1 MDNDNLGFHK
11 RKHRFSVS
19 CRHKDRRDSSSPKHR
34 NSFSRERKSSYHF
47 KANAQPISLIFK
59 DEPLTLELLQ
69 SIKLLKEI
77 NIKKINPQ
85 KTDDNNETKIK
96 YLINNIVKLIK
107 SNRGLYNFFAYNKI
121 DDKILYRLAP
131 IIQFQQK
138 EKDSYI
144 WEENDNSTKVYYLL
158 KGKISFRKNM
168 GGFQDKEKFILNEN
182 NIFGMLDIIY
192 ERKRKL
198 SCICLTDCSYLY
210 FEKDFFKKYLE
221 ERVNKIETERK
232 SFLVKFF
239 NTYITIPLIKLE
251 RFISNHAEML
261 FFGKNEI
268 IYQEGDA
275 NKCLYIIFIGEANLM
290 KNINKGE
297 FFVLSKFNQSIE
309 RLKER
314 AKNIDYISIIKN
326 DENNN
331 NNEIEENI
339 NHNNLD
345 FTLNKSNYKI
355 ISTLSKGSLGG
366 LEISTGMTKFKYD
379 LISNSSFCAVI
390 KIKLEYLEDEH
401 LKTLMIN
408 LLPVFIQTEKKIH
421 LQIKKIKYIDHN
433 IIPPSCQKYKDISN
447 LINNNSSIEN
457 NKQISNIKTNDIN
470 NNNNMLNNML
480 IKNTDKNNIHN
491 INNLANNNIINSNNN
506 NIINQ
511 NYINISI
518 NGNENDKTYKKIIQ
532 KIDDKF
538 DTNEGGFIKM
548 NNFNMNLCKQ
558 KYFLKEQLKDSR
570 RRDIKIFNFIK
581 KYRKECSNDLK
592 CSAVKMNYL
601 LSDESKK
608 NNYFELILSKNKY
621 NNKNKK
627 KNNSKSEFKIWHFPS
642 PRKKSHL
649 NINTNFFNFLIK
661 NKKNK
666 HKKIQSAKITKRQYQ
681 KRLNEIFEDYYNKTY
696 LRKDY
701 SKKEDTEDH
710 KLVSIQL
717 LREDGWQ
724 KYKKMNIINS
734 GDDFIKELIVLKG
747 KKYKDEGTNT
757 YDVSDRNNNI
767 DTMSTY
773 YNDKKCMTQFNSI
786 NEFNKTLS
794 NNENN
799 QYEEK
804 VIKIVNNK
812 YIRDLFYKNSEN
824 NLNIN
829 VNRKNNKFRNARK
842 NLFNEIQNE
851 NKNYKYQKN
860 RMILY
865 DTGHF
870 DMPLASKL
878 LKMK

>member
-11 RKHRFSVS
+11 RKHRFSLS
-19 CRHKDRRDSSSPKHR
+19 FRHKERRDSSIPKHR
-34 NSFSRERKSSYHF
+34 NSFSKERKSSYNF
-47 KANAQPISLIFK
+47 STNVKPISLIFK
-59 DEPLTLELLQ
+59 EEPLTLELLQ

-77 NIKKINPQ
+77 NIKKINTQ
-85 KTDDNNETKIK
+85 KKDDNNETKIK

-107 SNRGLYNFFAYNKI
+107 NNRGLYNFFSYYKI
-121 DDKILYRLAP
+121 DDKILYRLAS

-158 KGKISFRKNM
+158 KGKISFRKTM
-168 GGFQDKEKFILNEN
+168 GEFQDKEKYILNEN
-182 NIFGMLDIIY
+182 NIFGMFDIIY

-210 FEKDFFKKYLE
+210 FEKDFFKKFME

-251 RFISNHAEML
+251 RFISNHTEML

-268 IYQEGDA
+268 IYQEGDN
-275 NKCLYIIFIGEANLM
+275 NKCLYAIFNGEANLM
-290 KNINKGE
+290 KNISKGE

-314 AKNIDYISIIKN
+314 ARNIDYISIIKN
-326 DENNN
+326 DENNK
-331 NNEIEENI
+331 NEIEENI
-339 NHNNLD
+339 NNENLD
-345 FTLNKSNYKI
+345 FTLNKSNYTI

-366 LEISTGMTKFKYD
+366 LEISAGMTKFKYD

-390 KIKLEYLEDEH
+390 KIKLEHLEDEH

-408 LLPVFIQTEKKIH
+408 LLPVFKKKKKKIH

-433 IIPPSCQKYKDISN
+433 IIPPSCQKYKDMSN

-457 NKQISNIKTNDIN
+457 NKQISNVNKNNIN
-470 NNNNMLNNML
+470 NNNIPIN
-480 IKNTDKNNIHN
+480 NTDKNN
-491 INNLANNNIINSNNN
+491 INNLANNNINSNNN
-506 NIINQ
+506 NSNK
-511 NYINISI
+511 NFINISI
-518 NGNENDKTYKKIIQ
+518 NENENDKTYKKIIQ

-581 KYRKECSNDLK
+581 KYRKDGSSDLK
-592 CSAVKMNYL
+592 CSAVKMKYL

-608 NNYFELILSKNKY
+608 NNFLELILSKNKY
-621 NNKNKK
+621 KNKNKK
-627 KNNSKSEFKIWHFPS
+627 KNNSKSEFKMWHFPS
-642 PRKKSHL
+642 PRKKSDL
-649 NINTNFFNFLIK
+649 NINTNFFNFLTK
-661 NKKNK
+661 NKKSK
-666 HKKIQSAKITKRQYQ
+666 HKKVQSAKITKSQYQ

-701 SKKEDTEDH
+701 SKKEETEDH
-710 KLVSIQL
+710 RLVSIQL

-724 KYKKMNIINS
+724 KYKKMNVISS
-734 GDDFIKELIVLKG
+734 GDDFIKEIFVLKG
-747 KKYKDEGTNT
+747 KKCKEEGTTT

-767 DTMSTY
+767 DTISTY
-773 YNDKKCMTQFNSI
+773 YNDKKCLTQFNSI

-794 NNENN
+794 NNQNN

-824 NLNIN
+824 NLNMNIN
-829 VNRKNNKFRNARK
+829 KKNNKFRNARK
-842 NLFNEIQNE
+842 NLFNEIQNQ